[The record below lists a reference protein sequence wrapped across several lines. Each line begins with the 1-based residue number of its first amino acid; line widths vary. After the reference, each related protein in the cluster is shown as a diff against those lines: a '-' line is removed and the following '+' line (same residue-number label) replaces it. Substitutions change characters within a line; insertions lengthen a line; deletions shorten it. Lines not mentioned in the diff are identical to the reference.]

1 MVVMSWVLGICKGK
15 KIGAY
20 LSDISGAFDRVCKE
34 YLLVKLHSFG
44 VGHNYLNFL
53 SAYLAPRRGQV
64 VVQGSFSDEFEIA
77 NIFFK
82 ELSSGPLCGIHSFP
96 MSLSLQGRG
105 EGLRRCLLTT

>member
-1 MVVMSWVLGICKGK
+1 MLVMSWIFGICKGK

-34 YLLVKLHSFG
+34 YLLAKLHAFG
-44 VGHNYLNFL
+44 VGHKYLNFL

-77 NIFFK
+77 NSVFQGTV
-82 ELSSGPLCGIHSFP
+82 LGPPLWNTFSTWHI
-96 MSLSLQGRG
+96 LQVRQAGKKQ
-105 EGLRRCLLTT
+105 CLQTT